1 MKKNMLDYVMV
12 ALGLLLFG
20 AGLFLVKSLSDPQ
33 GFMLALPYVFI
44 GIGSGTFG
52 HGIGNVVTSRTLK
65 NHPALLKQMEIDQKD
80 ERNIVI
86 ANRAKAKAYDLMI
99 FVFGALMIAF
109 ALMGVDMIAIL
120 LLVFSYLLIV
130 GYSIYYRFQYD
141 KLM

>member
-1 MKKNMLDYVMV
+1 MKKHTWDYVMA

-20 AGLFLVKSLSDPQ
+20 AGLFLVKYLPDPQ

-44 GIGSGTFG
+44 GIGSGAFG
-52 HGIGNVVTSRTLK
+52 HGVVNVVTSRTFQ
-65 NHPALLKQMEIDQKD
+65 NHPALLKQIEIDKKD

-99 FVFGALMIAF
+99 FVFSTLMVSF
-109 ALMGVDMIAIL
+109 ALMGVDMTAIL

-130 GYSIYYRFQYD
+130 GYGIYYRCQYD